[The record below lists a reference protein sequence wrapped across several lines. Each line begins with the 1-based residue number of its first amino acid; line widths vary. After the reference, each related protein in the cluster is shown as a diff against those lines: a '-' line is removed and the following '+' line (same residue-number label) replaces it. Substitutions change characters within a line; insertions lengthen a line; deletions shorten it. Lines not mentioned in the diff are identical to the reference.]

1 MLLPNF
7 SYNRFQTI
15 HPMKVSRFKN
25 YIKLLFLR
33 KVEGFDL
40 SKINYLPRQLVLVI
54 DIFLLSTAL
63 AITHFALKAIHVPFF
78 SVLPNLF
85 GIAILLGVNI
95 LFFFVFKTYSGL
107 IRHSSFTDI
116 LKLTFSSLGT
126 ILTLGLIQ
134 YFYYFSTG
142 DRIFVLVGVIL
153 YTVLS
158 FTFLLIFRV
167 FVKQVY
173 QTFKLDSKTTEKK
186 RIAIL
191 GTDDNSISLGNA
203 LTTTSGQPFYLVAYL
218 SEKPLNKIKIGG
230 KPIISVK
237 TSLESVLPSLNL
249 DGVLII
255 GEKLSV
261 QKKNE
266 LVNVC
271 LDNNIQLYNAP
282 RVEEWNL
289 NSDFTKNIKTV
300 EIEDL
305 LDREPIMLNDQAI
318 KEDLQNKNILITGA
332 AGSIG
337 SELVRQIAV
346 YKPKKLVL
354 VDQAETPLY
363 ALELELKEKFPDL
376 KFKVILATISNKYRM
391 DALFSKHNFSAV
403 FHAAAYKHVP
413 IIEKNPREAI
423 MVNLLGTIILAKLS
437 SQYEVNKFVMI
448 STDKAVN
455 PTNVMGASKRA
466 AEMYVQ
472 SYQQNQENKTQF
484 ITTRFGN
491 VLGSNGSV
499 IPHFKDQIAKGGPV
513 TVTHPDIIRYFMTI
527 PEACQL
533 VLEAGIMGKGGEI
546 LVFDMGKPVK
556 ILDLAV
562 RMIELSG
569 FQPYKDIDIEIT
581 GLRPGEKLYEEL
593 LSETTRTLPTH
604 HKKILISKEVSS
616 PFADIKTKTEKLIK
630 SSIRATDKNEMV
642 KLLKELVPE
651 FISKNSDFEEL
662 DIKDIKKEALVTEL

>member
-1 MLLPNF
+1 
-7 SYNRFQTI
+7 
-15 HPMKVSRFKN
+15 MKVLRFKN
-25 YIKLLFLR
+25 YIKVMFLR
-33 KVEGFDL
+33 KVGGLDL
-40 SKINYLPRQLVLVI
+40 SNISYLPRQVVFLI
-54 DIFLLSTAL
+54 DVFLLTVAL
-63 AITHFALKAIHVPFF
+63 AITHFALQAINVSFF
-78 SVLPNLF
+78 SVLPDPVS
-85 GIAILLGVNI
+85 IVLLLSVNI

-116 LKLTFSSLGT
+116 LKLGFSSVAT
-126 ILTLGLIQ
+126 IFTLGLIQ
-134 YFYYFSTG
+134 TSYYFSTG
-142 DRIFVLVGVIL
+142 EKIFVLVGVIL

-158 FTFLLIFRV
+158 FTFLLTFRV
-167 FVKQVY
+167 FVKQIY
-173 QTFKLDSKTTEKK
+173 QTFKLDLKTTDKK

-191 GTDDNSISLGNA
+191 GTDDNSISLGHA
-203 LTTTSGQPFYLVAYL
+203 LTTRSGQPFYLVAYL
-218 SEKPLNKIKIGG
+218 SEKPLKKIKIGG
-230 KPIISVK
+230 KPVISVT

-249 DGVLII
+249 DGLLII

-266 LVNVC
+266 LVNSC
-271 LDNNIQLYNAP
+271 LANNIQVYNAP
-282 RVEEWNL
+282 QVEEWNL

-305 LDREPIMLNDQAI
+305 LDRERIQLNDRAI

-337 SELVRQIAV
+337 SELVRQIAA
-346 YKPKKLVL
+346 YRPKKLVL

-363 ALELELKEKFPDL
+363 ALELELKENFPDL
-376 KFKVILATISNKYRM
+376 KFKVVLATISNKYRM

-437 SQYEVNKFVMI
+437 SEYGVKKFVMI

-472 SYQQNQENKTQF
+472 SFQQNQNNQTQF

-533 VLEAGIMGKGGEI
+533 VLEAGTMGKGGEI
-546 LVFDMGKPVK
+546 LVFDMGKPVR

-569 FQPYKDIDIEIT
+569 FRPYRDINIEIT

-593 LSETTRTLPTH
+593 LSETTKTLPTH
-604 HKKILISKEVSS
+604 HKKILISKEISS
-616 PFADIKTKTEKLIK
+616 TFADVKIKTEKLIK

-662 DIKDIKKEALVTEL
+662 DVKEIKEEVLDTALLH

>member
-1 MLLPNF
+1 MSTSKFKASFLG
-7 SYNRFQTI
+7 
-15 HPMKVSRFKN
+15 KVQE
-25 YIKLLFLR
+25 KLTTFNI
-33 KVEGFDL
+33 
-40 SKINYLPRQLVLVI
+40 SNINYLPRYAILVI
-54 DIFLLSTAL
+54 DIFLLSIAL
-63 AITHFALKAIHVPFF
+63 AITHFALKAINVSFF
-78 SVLPNLF
+78 SVLPD
-85 GIAILLGVNI
+85 LLSIVLLLSVNI

-107 IRHSSFTDI
+107 IRHSSFIDI
-116 LKLTFSSLGT
+116 LKLTFSSFAT
-126 ILTLGLIQ
+126 IFTLGLIQ
-134 YFYYFSTG
+134 ASYYFSTG
-142 DRIFVLVGVIL
+142 DKIFLLVGVIL
-153 YTVLS
+153 YTALS
-158 FTFLLIFRV
+158 FTFLLTFRV

-173 QTFKLDSKTTEKK
+173 HSFKLDIKTIDKK

-191 GTDDNSISLGNA
+191 GTDDNSISLGKA
-203 LTTTSGQPFYLVAYL
+203 LTATSGQTFYLVAYL
-218 SEKPLNKIKIGG
+218 SEKSLKKLNIGG
-230 KPIISVK
+230 KPVISVNP
-237 TSLESVLPSLNL
+237 SLQSVLASLNL
-249 DGVLII
+249 DGVLIV
-255 GEKLSV
+255 GEKLSI
-261 QKKNE
+261 QEKNE
-266 LVNVC
+266 LVNIC
-271 LDNNIQLYNAP
+271 LANNIQVYNAP

-289 NSDFTKNIKTV
+289 GSDFVKNIKTV

-305 LDREPIMLNDQAI
+305 LDREPIQLNDRAI
-318 KEDLQNKNILITGA
+318 KEDLHNKVILITGA

-337 SELVRQIAV
+337 SELVRQIAAF
-346 YKPKKLVL
+346 KPKKLVL

-363 ALELELKEKFPDL
+363 SLELELKENFPDL
-376 KFKVILATISNKYRM
+376 KFKVILATINNKYRM
-391 DALFSKHNFSAV
+391 DALFGKYNFSSV

-423 MVNLLGTIILAKLS
+423 MVNLLGTLILAKLS
-437 SQYEVNKFVMI
+437 SEYQVNKFVMI

-472 SYQQNQENKTQF
+472 SFQQSKKNKTQF

-499 IPHFKDQIAKGGPV
+499 IPHFKAQIAKGGPV

-533 VLEAGIMGKGGEI
+533 VLEAGTMGKGGEI
-546 LVFDMGKPVK
+546 LVFDMGEPVK

-569 FQPYKDIDIEIT
+569 FRPYKDIGIEIT

-593 LSETTRTLPTH
+593 LSETTKTLPTH
-604 HKKILISKEVSS
+604 HKKILISKEKSCSFEDV
-616 PFADIKTKTEKLIK
+616 KTKSEELIK

-662 DIKDIKKEALVTEL
+662 DIKEEAIAIEF

>member
-1 MLLPNF
+1 
-7 SYNRFQTI
+7 
-15 HPMKVSRFKN
+15 MKVLRFKD
-25 YIKLLFLR
+25 YINVLFLR

-40 SKINYLPRQLVLVI
+40 SKINYLPRYAVLLI
-54 DIFLLSTAL
+54 DIFLLSSAL
-63 AITHFALKAIHVPFF
+63 AITHFALQAINVSFV
-78 SVLPNLF
+78 SVLSNQV
-85 GIAILLGVNI
+85 GITILLSVNI

-107 IRHSSFTDI
+107 IRHSSFIDI
-116 LKLTFSSLGT
+116 LKLTFSLIGSIFT
-126 ILTLGLIQ
+126 IGLIQ
-134 YFYYFSTG
+134 YSYYFSTG
-142 DRIFVLVGVIL
+142 DKIFVLVGVML

-158 FTFLLIFRV
+158 FTFLLTFRV
-167 FVKQVY
+167 FVKQIY
-173 QTFKLDSKTTEKK
+173 QTFKLDNKKTDKK
-186 RIAIL
+186 KIAIL
-191 GTDDNSISLGNA
+191 GTDDQSISFGKA
-203 LTTTSGQPFYLVAYL
+203 LTANSGQAFYLVAYL
-218 SEKPLNKIKIGG
+218 SEKPLKKIRIGG
-230 KPIISVK
+230 KPVISVQ
-237 TSLESVLPSLNL
+237 TSLQSVLSSLNL

-255 GEKLSV
+255 GETLSV
-261 QKKNE
+261 QEKNE
-266 LVNVC
+266 LVNIC
-271 LDNNIQLYNAP
+271 LANNIQVYNSP

-289 NSDFTKNIKTV
+289 SSDFTKNIKTV

-305 LDREPIMLNDQAI
+305 LDREPIQLNDRAI
-318 KEDLQNKNILITGA
+318 KEDLSNKNILITGA

-337 SELVRQIAV
+337 SEMVRQIAA

-363 ALELELKEKFPDL
+363 ALELELKENFPDL
-376 KFKVILATISNKYRM
+376 KFKVVLATISNKYRM
-391 DALFSKHNFSAV
+391 KALFSKYNFSSV

-437 SQYEVNKFVMI
+437 SQYQVNKFVMI

-472 SYQQNQENKTQF
+472 SFQQNQINKTQF

-499 IPHFKDQIAKGGPV
+499 IPHFKDQISKGGPV

-527 PEACQL
+527 PEACRL
-533 VLEAGIMGKGGEI
+533 VLEAGTMGKGGEI

-562 RMIELSG
+562 RMIKLSG
-569 FQPYKDIDIEIT
+569 FQPYIDIDIEIT

-616 PFADIKTKTEKLIK
+616 PFEEIKTKTEKLIK
-630 SSIRATDKNEMV
+630 SSIRATDKKEMV

-651 FISKNSDFEEL
+651 FKSKNSDFEEL
-662 DIKDIKKEALVTEL
+662 DVKEEALSQGV

>member
-1 MLLPNF
+1 
-7 SYNRFQTI
+7 
-15 HPMKVSRFKN
+15 MKVLRFKK
-25 YIKLLFLR
+25 YIKVMFLR
-33 KVEGFDL
+33 KAEGLDL
-40 SKINYLPRQLVLVI
+40 TKINYLPRYAVLLI
-54 DIFLLSTAL
+54 DVFLLSVSL
-63 AITHFALKAIHVPFF
+63 AMTHFALQAINVSFF
-78 SVLPNLF
+78 SVLPDLF
-85 GIAILLGVNI
+85 SIALLLSVNI

-107 IRHSSFTDI
+107 IRHSSFIDI
-116 LKLTFSSLGT
+116 LKLSFSSGAT
-126 ILTLGLIQ
+126 ICTLGLIQ
-134 YFYYFSTG
+134 ASYYFFTG
-142 DRIFVLVGVIL
+142 DKIFVLVGVML

-158 FTFLLIFRV
+158 FTFLLTFRV

-173 QTFKLDSKTTEKK
+173 QTFKLDNKTTDKK

-218 SEKPLNKIKIGG
+218 SEKPLQKIKIGG
-230 KPIISVK
+230 KPVISV
-237 TSLESVLPSLNL
+237 TSSLESVLPSLKL
-249 DGVLII
+249 DGLLII

-266 LVNVC
+266 LVNIC
-271 LDNNIQLYNAP
+271 LENNIQVYNAP
-282 RVEEWNL
+282 QVEEWNL

-300 EIEDL
+300 QIEDL
-305 LDREPIMLNDQAI
+305 LDREPIQLNDIAI
-318 KEDLQNKNILITGA
+318 KDDLQNKNILITGA

-337 SELVRQIAV
+337 SELVRQIAA
-346 YKPKKLVL
+346 YKPRKLVL

-363 ALELELKEKFPDL
+363 ALELELKENFPNL

-391 DALFSKHNFSAV
+391 DALFCKHNFSAI

-437 SQYEVNKFVMI
+437 SEYGVNKFVMI

-472 SYQQNQENKTQF
+472 SFQQNKKNKTQF

-499 IPHFKDQIAKGGPV
+499 IPHFKDQIAKGGPI

-533 VLEAGIMGKGGEI
+533 VLEAGTMGKGGEI
-546 LVFDMGKPVK
+546 LVFDMGEPVK
-556 ILDLAV
+556 ILDLAL

-569 FQPYKDIDIEIT
+569 FRPYKDINIEIT

-604 HKKILISKEVSS
+604 HKKILISKEKSS
-616 PFADIKTKTEKLIK
+616 CFEDVKTKSEELIK

-651 FISKNSDFEEL
+651 FISKNSEYEEL
-662 DIKDIKKEALVTEL
+662 DIKEDALLLEH